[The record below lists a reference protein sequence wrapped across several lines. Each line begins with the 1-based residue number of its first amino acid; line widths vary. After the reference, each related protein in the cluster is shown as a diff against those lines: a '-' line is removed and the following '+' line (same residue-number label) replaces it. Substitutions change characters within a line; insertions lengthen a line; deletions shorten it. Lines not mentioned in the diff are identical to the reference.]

1 MPDRYRHPVAFRA
14 VARMALVSDET
25 VGRGR
30 RKQTVPDAYPS
41 ASRT

>member
-14 VARMALVSDET
+14 VARMLLVSDEK
-25 VGRGR
+25 VGLGR
-30 RKQTVPDAYPS
+30 RKQTVPDAYHS